1 MSTNINN
8 TKAIVLILLGMTVFA
23 IQDTLIKLTSDNIN
37 LYLIYFVRCIV
48 GLIVIMTS
56 NFKNNLDEA
65 LIRPGR
71 IDKIIHYDYI
81 KKEQD
86 PGMIS
91 DIESAEKN

>member
-48 GLIVIMTS
+48 GLIVIMTYLKVKKIPII
-56 NFKNNLDEA
+56 FKTYY
-65 LIRPGR
+65 P
-71 IDKIIHYDYI
+71 
-81 KKEQD
+81 
-86 PGMIS
+86 
-91 DIESAEKN
+91 